1 MEIFISD
8 KRLDFTKQSKEY
20 QAVINYERKHNLNS
34 LFMKIITDTVTTY
47 YLLKRGSYEIY
58 EIATL

>member
-20 QAVINYERKHNLNS
+20 QAVINYERKH
-34 LFMKIITDTVTTY
+34 KIITDIVTAY

-58 EIATL
+58 ETATL